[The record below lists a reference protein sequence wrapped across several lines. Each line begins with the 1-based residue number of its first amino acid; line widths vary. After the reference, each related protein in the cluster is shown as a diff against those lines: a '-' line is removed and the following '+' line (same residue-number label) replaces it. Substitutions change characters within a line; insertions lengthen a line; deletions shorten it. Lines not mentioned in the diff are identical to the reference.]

1 LPTRFKNLWIRGNGS
16 QYLLKR
22 HDKSKSEDYTSKNID
37 FNSFIM
43 ILESNG
49 DRNVEIPVTPS
60 AQLIALY
67 AEYDD
72 LLDTLDILQSKLNA
86 QSRYNIFKRN
96 ELRRKVHVI
105 CEKLAD
111 VHEKIAD
118 YDFVIMP
125 GV

>member
-1 LPTRFKNLWIRGNGS
+1 VGR
-16 QYLLKR
+16 
-22 HDKSKSEDYTSKNID
+22 
-37 FNSFIM
+37 
-43 ILESNG
+43 
-49 DRNVEIPVTPS
+49 PVTPS

-72 LLDTLDILQSKLNA
+72 LLDTFDRLESKLNA
-86 QSRYNIFKRN
+86 QSRYKIFKRR
-96 ELRRKVHVI
+96 ELRRKMHAI

-125 GV
+125 GGV